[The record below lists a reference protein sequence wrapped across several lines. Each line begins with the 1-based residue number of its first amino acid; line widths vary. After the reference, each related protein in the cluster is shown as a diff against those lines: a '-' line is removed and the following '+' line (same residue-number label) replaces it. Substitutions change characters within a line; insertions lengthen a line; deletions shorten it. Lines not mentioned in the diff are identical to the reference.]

1 MRVETL
7 RPVLSGVGAVASL
20 ASGALFVAPD
30 QAHAQEAASASKPDD
45 AVTRLPAVTVEG
57 TAAPSTNALKTGTG
71 LDRLPDPLQST
82 PQTITIIPQVMIE
95 QQHATTVDQVLK
107 YVPGITVSTGE
118 GGGGIN
124 GDQFRIRGFDAS
136 GDIYVDGLRDF
147 GSYARDSFAT
157 ENVMVLKGP
166 SSTSFGNG
174 TTGGAIE
181 LQSKKAHLGDVN
193 SLDLTAGQGPYERG
207 VLDVNH
213 QINDATAVRAVVM
226 GQSQDIV
233 DRDHVYSNR
242 VGFLGS
248 IGFGLGTSQ
257 QVTLNYF
264 HQTSNARPDF
274 GVPMGSIG
282 SSVGEPL
289 TEYGV
294 PRSIYYGRES
304 DHDRMNAD
312 VISAL
317 YKGEF
322 GDWLTLT
329 NDTRV
334 GYYTRNLK
342 FTPAFCMDLPSYLA
356 AAYGVAPST
365 CASDV
370 AAGNFNTDYTRWPV
384 GGDKLTSYGAENV
397 TTAVMR
403 FDTAGFR
410 HELVAG
416 VDVYY
421 QHQKA
426 NFYLPTGSG
435 ATGTLLNPF
444 YQNSPDFSLNL
455 AANGITAHSWDV
467 GPFVSD
473 RVWLTPQLSILGGV
487 RWDHYEV
494 EGANAGT
501 PIATNTNF
509 TSPKGSVIWEP
520 TPHQT
525 YYISYARSFTP
536 PGSNITTLG
545 SSLSLAGGANLSSM
559 KPETATTYEVG
570 GKWSILDDRLGAT
583 AAVFRVKRGNTS
595 YTDPTSNIQT
605 TTDDRVRV
613 QGVELGLTGKIT
625 ADWDVQAAYSYQDSK
640 ITYSAISAFNPLPA
654 VGNWVPYVSKQN
666 ASLWTTYDVTKLLG
680 LPGDLLVGGGVNYRS
695 EYYLNDA
702 MTLRIPSAVTA
713 DAMLS
718 YDVGRYHLAL
728 NVTNLTNKLA
738 YSAAFANGY
747 ATPIAGRTI
756 SLTAGLKF

>member
-7 RPVLSGVGAVASL
+7 RPVLSGVGAFASL
-20 ASGALFVAPD
+20 ASGTLFAAPD
-30 QAHAQEAASASKPDD
+30 QVHAQEVTPGAKPGDAAIQ
-45 AVTRLPAVTVEG
+45 LPTVKVEG
-57 TAAPSTNALKTGTG
+57 IAPPTNALKTATG

-82 PQTITIIPQVMIE
+82 PQTITVIPQVMIE

-147 GSYARDSFAT
+147 GSYVRDSFAT

-181 LQSKKAHLGDVN
+181 LQSKKAHLGDGN
-193 SLDLTAGQGPYERG
+193 SLDLTAGQGPYKRG

-213 QINDATAVRAVVM
+213 QINDTTAVRAVVM
-226 GQSQDIV
+226 GQSQDVV

-257 QVTLNYF
+257 QLTLNYF

-274 GVPMGSIG
+274 GVPMGNIG

-289 TEYGV
+289 TELGV
-294 PRSIYYGRES
+294 PRSTYYGRES
-304 DHDRMNAD
+304 DHDRMKAD

-322 GDWLTLT
+322 GDGLTLT

-342 FTPAFCMDLPSYLA
+342 FTPAFCMDLPPYLA

-370 AAGNFNTDYTRWPV
+370 AAGDLNTDYTRWPV

-403 FDTAGFR
+403 FDTGGLR

-416 VDVYY
+416 VDMYY

-426 NFYLPTGSG
+426 NFYSPIGSG
-435 ATGTLLNPF
+435 ATGTLLDPV
-444 YQNSPDFSLNL
+444 YQNPPGFSLDL
-455 AANGITAHSWDV
+455 AANGIAAHSWDV

-473 RVWLTPQLSILGGV
+473 RVWLTPELSILGGV

-494 EGANAGT
+494 GGANAGT
-501 PIATNTNF
+501 PISTTTNF

-520 TPHQT
+520 TSHQT

-545 SSLSLAGGANLSSM
+545 SSLSLAGAANLSSM
-559 KPETATTYEVG
+559 KPETATTYEAG
-570 GKWSILDDRLGAT
+570 GKWSVLDDRLGAT
-583 AAVFRVKRGNTS
+583 AALFQVKRGNTS
-595 YTDPTSNIQT
+595 YTDPTSGIQT
-605 TTDDRVRV
+605 ATDDKVRVR
-613 QGVELGLTGKIT
+613 GVELGLTGKVT

-654 VGNWVPYVSKQN
+654 AGNWVPYVSKQN

-680 LPGDLLVGGGVNYRS
+680 LPGHFLVGSGVNYRS

-702 MTLRIPSAVTA
+702 MTLRIPAALTA

-747 ATPIAGRTI
+747 ATPVAGRTI
-756 SLTAGLKF
+756 SLTAGLNF